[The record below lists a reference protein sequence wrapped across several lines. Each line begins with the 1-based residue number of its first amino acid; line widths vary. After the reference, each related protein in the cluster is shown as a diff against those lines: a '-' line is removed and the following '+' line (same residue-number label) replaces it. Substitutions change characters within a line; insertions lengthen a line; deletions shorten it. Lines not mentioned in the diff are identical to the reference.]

1 MHNLPQPAHNDGLI
15 LTYLMHN
22 LPTTCTQWRLI
33 LTYLMHNLPQPAHND
48 GLIHT
53 SEGFAAASCISWEQF
68 EQEICEI
75 RTAIIF
81 QNSASRGQDCWWTCR
96 DSM

>member
-22 LPTTCTQWRLI
+22 LPQPAHNDGLI

-53 SEGFAAASCISWEQF
+53 WEGFAAASCISWEQF
-68 EQEICEI
+68 E
-75 RTAIIF
+75 R
-81 QNSASRGQDCWWTCR
+81 SRKSVR
-96 DSM
+96 